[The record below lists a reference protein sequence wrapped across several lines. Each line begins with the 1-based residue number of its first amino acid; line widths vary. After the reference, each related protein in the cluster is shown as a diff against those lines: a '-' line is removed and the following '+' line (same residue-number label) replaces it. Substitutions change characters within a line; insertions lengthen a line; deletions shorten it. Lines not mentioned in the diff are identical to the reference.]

1 MRLKHGGTFVK
12 CTACQGEDFY
22 PAFPVTKDRRDVMI
36 CARCENQAVFG
47 ELIGKPSASALS
59 AKMPWATAPAPALQ
73 PARRGAHAAVKA
85 LRQVKSPG
93 AGSHEE
99 MQRNE

>member
-22 PAFPVTKDRRDVMI
+22 PAFPLTKDRRDVMV
-36 CARCENQAVFG
+36 CTRCQNQAVFG

-59 AKMPWATAPAPALQ
+59 AKMPWATSPAPTLQ
-73 PARRGAHAAVKA
+73 PARAPRS
-85 LRQVKSPG
+85 RS
-93 AGSHEE
+93 
-99 MQRNE
+99 R

>member
-1 MRLKHGGTFVK
+1 VRFLLPDAARRAVTFSAMRLKHGGTFVK

-22 PAFPVTKDRRDVMI
+22 PAFPLTKDRRDVMV

-73 PARRGAHAAVKA
+73 PARPR
-85 LRQVKSPG
+85 RSR
-93 AGSHEE
+93 S
-99 MQRNE
+99 R